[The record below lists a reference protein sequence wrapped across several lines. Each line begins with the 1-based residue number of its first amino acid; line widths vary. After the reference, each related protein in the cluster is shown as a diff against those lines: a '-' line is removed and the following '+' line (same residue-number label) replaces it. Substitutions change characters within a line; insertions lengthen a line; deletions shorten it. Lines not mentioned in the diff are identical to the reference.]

1 MMEELVVALA
11 ELRSVSSSIER
22 TRLSIRKID
31 QDRMNSIHDRLEEV
45 RLVAK
50 DDALLQ
56 LTMMMMMMMSK
67 LKSQSVVV
75 MMM

>member
-1 MMEELVVALA
+1 
-11 ELRSVSSSIER
+11 
-22 TRLSIRKID
+22 
-31 QDRMNSIHDRLEEV
+31 MNSIHDRLEEV

-75 MMM
+75 MMMWSVAVAVAMQAMGLLLVERRIYKTQELSK